1 MLRCAIFAP
10 DSDSRDVLSL
20 ALEEHPDLLV
30 LRSFGEFLNGEALV
44 DFARA
49 HSPQILFFDISMGR
63 ASLLEA
69 AEALK
74 DSEHIHIVAV
84 DRELEAE
91 VLLELMNTGV
101 REFLRFPFDQEKLA
115 ATVARIE
122 AAVALAPAER
132 ESTDLLYSFLPAK
145 PGAGASISALH
156 TAIELSLRPHHRVLF
171 ADFDLNGGMSRFAM
185 KLANP
190 YGLRDALMRIHEMD
204 DSLWGELVSR
214 CDDLDVLP
222 PTSVETSLEFEASR
236 IRKLFEFARR
246 RYKVI
251 LADLSG
257 ALEQFSLD
265 IMLQSRRVLLVVE
278 PELVCA
284 HQARE
289 KLRFLE
295 GHDLR
300 DRVSLVITKWRK
312 DAPLTIADIESVLG
326 LPAEATISD
335 CGEQIHKS
343 LLRGCALEPT
353 SNFYREIADLA
364 AWLSSENATKRAN
377 KVKRK
382 IEYFSVLPGRYSLSR

>member
-10 DSDSRDVLSL
+10 DSDARDVLSL
-20 ALEEHPDLLV
+20 ALEEHPDLLL
-30 LRSFGEFLNGEALV
+30 LRSFDAFVSGEALV
-44 DFARA
+44 DFVRA
-49 HSPQILFFDISMGR
+49 HSPQVLFFDISMGR
-63 ASLLEA
+63 ASLLQA
-69 AEALK
+69 AAALSG
-74 DSEHIHIVAV
+74 SEHVHIVAV
-84 DRELEAE
+84 DREIEAE
-91 VLLELMNTGV
+91 VLLELMNSGV
-101 REFLRFPFDQEKLA
+101 REFLRFPFEQDKLA
-115 ATVARIE
+115 ATLARIE
-122 AAVALAPAER
+122 SALALAPLEK

-145 PGAGASISALH
+145 PGAGASITALH
-156 TAIELSLRPHHRVLF
+156 AAIELSLRPNHRVLF
-171 ADFDLNGGMSRFAM
+171 ADFDLNGGVSRFAM

-190 YGLRDALMRIHEMD
+190 YGLRDALAKVHEMD
-204 DSLWGELVSR
+204 DGLWSELVSR

-222 PTSVETSLEFEASR
+222 PTGIETDLDVEVGA
-236 IRKLFEFARR
+236 IRRLFEFARR
-246 RYKVI
+246 RYKVV

-257 ALEQFSLD
+257 ALERFSLD
-265 IMLQSRRVLLVVE
+265 VMLQSRRVLLVVE
-278 PELVCA
+278 PELICA

-295 GHDLR
+295 EHDLR
-300 DRVSLVITKWRK
+300 DRVGLVITKWRK

-364 AWLSSENATKRAN
+364 AWLSSENATKRLS

-382 IEYFSVLPGRYSLSR
+382 IEYFSVLPGRYSMSR

>member
-10 DSDSRDVLSL
+10 DADSRDVLTL
-20 ALEEHPDLLV
+20 ALEEHPDLLI
-30 LRSFGEFLNGEALV
+30 LRSFEEFLSGEAIV
-44 DFARA
+44 DFVRA
-49 HSPQILFFDISMGR
+49 HSPQVLFFDIALGR
-63 ASLLEA
+63 ASLHEA
-69 AEALK
+69 ALALK
-74 DSEHIHIVAV
+74 GSEHIHIVAI

-91 VLLELMNTGV
+91 VLLELMNAGV

-115 ATVARIE
+115 ATLARIE

-132 ESTDLLYSFLPAK
+132 ESTELLYSFLPAK
-145 PGAGASISALH
+145 PGTGASITAIH
-156 TAIELSLRPHHRVLF
+156 TAIELSLRPYHRVLYT
-171 ADFDLNGGMSRFAM
+171 DFDMNSGVSRFAM

-190 YGLRDALMRIHEMD
+190 LGLRDALAKINEMD
-204 DSLWGELVSR
+204 DGLWAELVSR
-214 CDDLDVLP
+214 CDDLDLLP
-222 PTSVETSLEFEASR
+222 ATGIETNLDIEAAK

-257 ALEQFSLD
+257 MMERFSLD
-265 IMLQSRRVLLVVE
+265 VMLQSRRVLLVVE

-295 GHDLR
+295 GHDLK

-353 SNFYREIADLA
+353 TNYYREIADLA
-364 AWLSSENATKRAN
+364 AWLSSENATKRAS

-382 IEYFSVLPGRYSLSR
+382 IEYFSILPGRYSLSR